1 MNTDPQ
7 VTAYVDA
14 LPEPDRSTIAAWRD
28 LCRTL
33 PDGFSEEFR
42 YGMPCYVRAD
52 EAELGFKR
60 QKRYLSLYVT
70 RTDVV
75 AAHRDRLAGYSVGK
89 GCIRFPLGRPTDL
102 GLVASLVDATGAT
115 AGPVC

>member
-7 VTAYVDA
+7 VTAYVDG
-14 LPEPDRSTIAAWRD
+14 LSEPDRTTVGAWRD
-28 LCRTL
+28 LCRAL
-33 PDGFSEEFR
+33 PDGFTEEFR
-42 YGMPCYVRAD
+42 YGMPCYVRGD

-75 AAHRDRLAGYSVGK
+75 AAHRDRLVGYSVGK

-102 GLVASLVDATGAT
+102 DLVASLVDATGAT
-115 AGPVC
+115 VGPVC

>member
-1 MNTDPQ
+1 MNIDPQ
-7 VTAYVDA
+7 VTAYVA
-14 LPEPDRSTIAAWRD
+14 GLPEPDRSTLAAWRD
-28 LCRTL
+28 LCRAL
-33 PDGFSEEFR
+33 PGGFTEALR

-75 AAHRDRLAGYSVGK
+75 ASHRARLAGYSVGK
-89 GCIRFPLGRPTDL
+89 GCIRFRLGRPTDL
-102 GLVASLVDATGAT
+102 DLVASLVAATGAT
-115 AGPVC
+115 TGPVC

>member
-1 MNTDPQ
+1 MNTDAE

-14 LPEPDRSTIAAWRD
+14 LPEPDRATVDAWRD

-33 PDGFSEEFR
+33 PDGFTEQFR

-52 EAELGFKR
+52 EAELGFAR

-75 AAHRDRLAGYSVGK
+75 ASHRDRLSGYSVGK
-89 GCIRFPLGRPTDL
+89 GCIRFRLGRPTDL
-102 GLVASLVDATGAT
+102 ELVASLVEAT
-115 AGPVC
+115 AATTGPVC